1 MSVPES
7 VKNRSDLSGPAS
19 GENGVSKNLILA
31 FLSIAQF
38 MVFLDVSI
46 VNVALPSIEKALS
59 ISENNLPYVV
69 TAYGLLLGGCLLL
82 GSRLADRFGRR
93 LLLQTGLTIFGIAS
107 LAAGLA
113 QDQIV
118 LFVARGLEGFG
129 AALIAPAALSTLT
142 VTFAEGAERN
152 KALGVW
158 GSLTGLASVAGV
170 IFGGLLSQG
179 PGWRWIFFINV
190 PIAVFTVALAPRILP
205 ESRSNQDGQRF
216 DIAGAA
222 LLTASLLAL
231 IYTLGEAI
239 KKGWGDPTIIA
250 GLIVAAVLFAIFT
263 QVESRTEAPLIPFSI
278 FRNSTLRTANLATM
292 FLLGCVVTIFFFA
305 SLFMQQVLDYSA
317 LKTGLAY
324 VPLALVVGV
333 GAGVA
338 SGVVTKAAAKP
349 VLLVG
354 LALVSIGMVL
364 LWRMPSDASY
374 LTQILPVFLMV
385 GLGMGLAFVPLQIAA
400 QLKVSP
406 NQAGLAA
413 GLINTS
419 QELGGALGV
428 AVAATISFA
437 RVDTLTAQAHGDPI
451 LVQAARTTV
460 FHEAFLV
467 GGCFA
472 GFALLLCLVFLPLM
486 RASETEAARQPVG

>member
-7 VKNRSDLSGPAS
+7 LQSKHSIPPTANSPS
-19 GENGVSKNLILA
+19 GVSSGVILA

-59 ISENNLPYVV
+59 IPESQLPYVV
-69 TAYGLLLGGCLLL
+69 TAYGLLLGGCLLF

-93 LLLQTGLTIFGIAS
+93 RILQIGLTIFGLAS
-107 LAAGLA
+107 LSAGLS
-113 QDQIV
+113 QESMV
-118 LFVARGLEGFG
+118 LFVSRGLQGFG

-142 VTFAEGAERN
+142 VTFAEGPERN

-170 IFGGLLSQG
+170 ILGGVLSQG

-190 PIAVFTVALAPRILP
+190 PIAVVTVLLAPRILP
-205 ESRSNQDGQRF
+205 ESRSANGQKF
-216 DIAGAA
+216 DIAGAF

-231 IYTLGEAI
+231 IYSLGEAI
-239 KKGWGDPTIIA
+239 SKGWTDTTIVTGLVLALGLFIA
-250 GLIVAAVLFAIFT
+250 FVL
-263 QVESRTEAPLIPFSI
+263 VERRTDAPLIPFSI
-278 FRNSTLRTANLATM
+278 FKNSTLRNANLATVL
-292 FLLGCVVTIFFFA
+292 LLGCVVTIFFFA
-305 SLFMQQVLDYSA
+305 SLFMQQVLEYSA

-324 VPLALVVGV
+324 VPLALIVGV

-338 SGVVTKAAAKP
+338 SGVVSKTAAKP
-349 VLLVG
+349 VLLIG
-354 LALVSIGMVL
+354 LALVSVGMGL

-374 LTQILPVFLMV
+374 PTQILPTFLMI

-400 QLKVSP
+400 QLRIQES
-406 NQAGLAA
+406 QAGLAA

-428 AVAATISFA
+428 AVAATIAFA
-437 RVDTLTAQAHGDPI
+437 QVDELTAAAHGDPI
-451 LVQAARTTV
+451 LIRAARTTV
-460 FHEAFLV
+460 FHDAFLV

-472 GFALLLCLVFLPLM
+472 VAAFLLCLIFLPLM
-486 RASETEAARQPVG
+486 RASETETARQPLA